1 MVAYMSA
8 SSVQF
13 ALLAA
18 VTLAPLGF
26 AALAGCQAPPETGF
40 QVDYR
45 DGLDGTGMSGER
57 GSVKISEILWSGS
70 VRETS
75 DGSVW
80 DPADQIIELRNE
92 SSRPMDLSYW
102 YLEIEGV
109 QQRTLRLPKIERILG
124 VSEHLMI
131 ATKNTGCF
139 PEPDVVLPEFHL
151 AYDEPFEITLLDI
164 DERLIE
170 GAGSR
175 GMPPFA
181 GGYDLVMSRSME
193 MAQLMFGVRG
203 NRPHAWHH
211 WTDFPV
217 DVPNQERIAAECRRF
232 TGASPGLPNSPDYS
246 GTYASGGLD

>member
-1 MVAYMSA
+1 MA
-8 SSVQF
+8 
-13 ALLAA
+13 AA
-18 VTLAPLGF
+18 V
-26 AALAGCQAPPETGF
+26 ALAGSACPAPPETGF

-57 GSVKISEILWSGS
+57 GTVKISEVLWSGS

-75 DGSVW
+75 EGPVW
-80 DPADQIIELRNE
+80 DPRDQFIELRNE
-92 SSRPMDLSYW
+92 SSRPMDVSGW
-102 YLEIEGV
+102 YLEIQGV
-109 QQRTLRLPKIERILG
+109 TDRMIRLPKVDKILA
-124 VSEHLMI
+124 VSEHLLI
-131 ATKNTGCF
+131 ATKSDGCF
-139 PEPDVVLPEFHL
+139 PDPDVVLPDFYLPYGERFQV
-151 AYDEPFEITLLDI
+151 TLLDI

-170 GAGSR
+170 GAGHR
-175 GMPPFA
+175 DMPPFA

-217 DVPNQERIAAECRRF
+217 DVPNQTRISEDCRRF